1 MLEVLLFLQLPS
13 TTKCVPT
20 VYVSILHAI
29 MLKINSKDF
38 PKLKRVRTATIKP
51 IIDTGNYWIIEK
63 NFHGKMPNQN
73 GTLLFYEIGYFYWR
87 SCFDSTE
94 SVILT

>member
-1 MLEVLLFLQLPS
+1 MLEVLLFFQLPS

-38 PKLKRVRTATIKP
+38 PKLKRVRTASNKP
-51 IIDTGNYWIIEK
+51 IIDIVVDNREK
-63 NFHGKMPNQN
+63 TFMEKCRIKTECFFHG
-73 GTLLFYEIGYFYWR
+73 LR
-87 SCFDSTE
+87 SYKCNF
-94 SVILT
+94 

>member
-1 MLEVLLFLQLPS
+1 MLEVLLFFQLPS

-38 PKLKRVRTATIKP
+38 PKLKRVRTASNKP
-51 IIDTGNYWIIEK
+51 IIDILLDHREK
-63 NFHGKMPNQN
+63 TLMEKCRIKTESFFLD
-73 GTLLFYEIGYFYWR
+73 LLFYCISYA
-87 SCFDSTE
+87 
-94 SVILT
+94 

>member
-1 MLEVLLFLQLPS
+1 MLEVLLFFQLPS

-38 PKLKRVRTATIKP
+38 PKLKRVRTASNKP
-51 IIDTGNYWIIEK
+51 IIDIVVDNREK

-73 GTLLFYEIGYFYWR
+73 GMLLSWFTFI
-87 SCFDSTE
+87 
-94 SVILT
+94 